1 MICTCGGGLH
11 RIGEDVS
18 DRLDVIP
25 AQFRIIVTRRA
36 GHDTG
41 AENWATIASLIE
53 TRKLNA
59 VDPFA
64 YLSAT
69 LTAIINDHRQSQ
81 IDVLMPWNFSRRT
94 NG

>member
-1 MICTCGGGLH
+1 MS
-11 RIGEDVS
+11 E
-18 DRLDVIP
+18 RLDVIP
-25 AQFRIIVTRRA
+25 AQFRIIVTRHA

-41 AENWATIASLIE
+41 AENWATMASLIE

-69 LTAIINDHRQSQ
+69 LTAIVNGHRQKR
-81 IDVLMPWNFSRRT
+81 IEELMPWNYSDRQT
-94 NG
+94 AEA